1 MTNTV
6 ILNIFTPMNTIEKS
20 VKSQSKVHNNC
31 GQIVAKFSTIM
42 FAYYA
47 QVLVDKNKL
56 STIMFAYYTQV
67 IMDKNYHILS
77 TVLWLSGKSTRL
89 WSYCGRFVHN
99 IYQSVGSMFCYKRY
113 KGVRGSRGPGVG

>member
-56 STIMFAYYTQV
+56 STIMYAYYTQV

-77 TVLWLSGKSTRL
+77 TVLWMSEKSTRL

-99 IYQSVGSMFCYKRY
+99 IYQSVGQ
-113 KGVRGSRGPGVG
+113 GQQAPLVRGSGGVL